1 MDYRKRMFR
10 GAKIED
16 CIEDFIQL
24 EITSR
29 TQSKSGDK
37 IYQGMNTA
45 YRYVVNR
52 MVREFDYKKG
62 DRLMRNQFIELE
74 KHFRRQTDSSIAQ
87 STESLYD
94 QVKEAPYLDGIP
106 EEAID
111 ELQQLTPEYQKGMFE
126 GMAFAY
132 EQVANYLSIY
142 IANTNELTETSVHEL
157 LDLIQKNKIVQ
168 DEKIA
173 EGTKTYQE
181 GFTNGVKAG
190 FNLASWEIRGQI
202 LNEQRI

>member
-1 MDYRKRMFR
+1 
-10 GAKIED
+10 
-16 CIEDFIQL
+16 
-24 EITSR
+24 
-29 TQSKSGDK
+29 
-37 IYQGMNTA
+37 MNSA

-62 DRLMRNQFIELE
+62 D
-74 KHFRRQTDSSIAQ
+74 
-87 STESLYD
+87 
-94 QVKEAPYLDGIP
+94 PYLDGIP

-132 EQVANYLSIY
+132 EQVANCLSIY
-142 IANTNELTETSVHEL
+142 IANTKELTENSVHDL
-157 LDLIQKNKIVQ
+157 LVLIQKNKIVQ
-168 DEKIA
+168 DEKI
-173 EGTKTYQE
+173 EDGTKTYRE

-202 LNEQRI
+202 LNEQII